1 LRTAPHAA
9 HRRLRRAV
17 DGGAGLRGVLHGRDA
32 RLGRASGAERLRRRV
47 PDPARQLR
55 ALAVGD
61 RGGDQRRRPGRAL
74 PPLDV
79 RARDLR
85 AARARGVREARGS
98 ERARGHGA
106 PAGGRPLPRDGPLP
120 GPVLDPHAALD
131 RPDPPAARP
140 APAGGHAMIDV
151 APFTAN
157 WQVALPGLLVAVTA
171 MVVMAADALQPPG
184 ERDGLAVL
192 GILGLG
198 AAGAAALWLWRG
210 GGNAGGF
217 QDTLRADRY
226 ALFFTALLCAG
237 SLLTVLLSVDYLR
250 EQPLPA
256 GEYYALV
263 LLSTSGMIFLAAA
276 NDLIVLFLALEI
288 MSVAVYVLAGMLRR
302 EVRSTEAALKYFL
315 LGAFATGFLLYGIAF
330 FYAAAGS
337 TRLDVIAQ
345 AVARDGLTSFT
356 LLGIALL
363 LVGFGFKV
371 ALIPFHVWT
380 PDVYE
385 GAPTA
390 VTAFMAVGVKAA
402 AFAAFARVFVAALG
416 RVAASWTGL
425 LWVLAA
431 LTMTVGNVTA
441 VQQRSVKRMLAYS
454 SIAHAGYALV
464 GLVAGG
470 RDGGAALL
478 FYLAVYSFMTL
489 GAFAVLIALGR
500 RGEPNEDLA
509 DWAGV
514 GFRHPV
520 LGLSMAVFMLS
531 LAGVPPTAGFAGK
544 FYLFSAAVDAGQV
557 GLAVIG
563 VLNSVVSVYYYLGVL
578 VQIYMVEGTR
588 SIDAPASRPYLLATI
603 LVTGI
608 ATLLLGVF
616 PSGAMELAR
625 VSVASLR

>member
-1 LRTAPHAA
+1 
-9 HRRLRRAV
+9 
-17 DGGAGLRGVLHGRDA
+17 
-32 RLGRASGAERLRRRV
+32 
-47 PDPARQLR
+47 
-55 ALAVGD
+55 
-61 RGGDQRRRPGRAL
+61 
-74 PPLDV
+74 
-79 RARDLR
+79 
-85 AARARGVREARGS
+85 
-98 ERARGHGA
+98 
-106 PAGGRPLPRDGPLP
+106 
-120 GPVLDPHAALD
+120 
-131 RPDPPAARP
+131 
-140 APAGGHAMIDV
+140 MIDV

-157 WQVALPGLLVAVTA
+157 WQVALPGLLVVVTA
-171 MVVMAADALQPPG
+171 MVVMTADALEPPG
-184 ERDGLAVL
+184 DRDGLAVL

-198 AAGAAALWLWRG
+198 AAGAAAAWLWWA

-226 ALFFTALLCAG
+226 ALFFTVLLCAG

-256 GEYYALV
+256 GEYHALV

-345 AVARDGLTSFT
+345 AVARDGLTAYT

-441 VQQRSVKRMLAYS
+441 VRQQSVKRMLAYS

-470 RDGGAALL
+470 KDGGAALL

-563 VLNSVVSVYYYLGVL
+563 VLNSLVSVYYYLGVL
-578 VQIYMVEGTR
+578 VAMYMTEGER
-588 SIDAPASRPYLLATI
+588 AIVAPGARPCLVASI
-603 LVTGI
+603 LVAVA
-608 ATLLLGVF
+608 ATLAIGVL
-616 PSGAMELAR
+616 PAGPMELAR
-625 VSVASLR
+625 LSFASLR